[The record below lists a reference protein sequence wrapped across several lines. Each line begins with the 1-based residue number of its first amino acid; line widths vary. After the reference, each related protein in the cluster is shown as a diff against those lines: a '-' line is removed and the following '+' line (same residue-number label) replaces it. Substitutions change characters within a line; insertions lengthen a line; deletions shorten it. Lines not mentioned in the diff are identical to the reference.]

1 MKDMNQLNENQ
12 AFKMIINATD
22 LAESE
27 EDLNAVIEYVGDA
40 LEQVNMKS
48 DIFAVSSRAALKSGD
63 TGIDKLRDSIV
74 HFAQVESKGIL
85 QKQMLGQLEHISNA
99 FDDMIEE
106 SKHNQSQIAQRKRN

>member
-27 EDLNAVIEYVGDA
+27 EDLNVVIEYVGDA

-48 DIFAVSSRAALKSGD
+48 DIFAVSSRAD
-63 TGIDKLRDSIV
+63 
-74 HFAQVESKGIL
+74 
-85 QKQMLGQLEHISNA
+85 
-99 FDDMIEE
+99 
-106 SKHNQSQIAQRKRN
+106 

>member
-1 MKDMNQLNENQ
+1 MNQLNENQ

-63 TGIDKLRDSIV
+63 TGIDKLRDSICV
-74 HFAQVESKGIL
+74 NNHFKCLVFI
-85 QKQMLGQLEHISNA
+85 
-99 FDDMIEE
+99 
-106 SKHNQSQIAQRKRN
+106 